1 MPGTTRTRG
10 IELSG
15 DYALSDATR
24 LFANYTYTDAATGG
38 ERLTRTPRHD
48 LVFGADTEFTNRL
61 SGSFDVRFVGD
72 VVPSAFAPADNKV
85 GDYTVVGLGLSYD
98 VTDTAQAY
106 LRVENLL
113 DEDYETAGGFN
124 TPGRSAYVGIRADF

>member
-1 MPGTTRTRG
+1 M
-10 IELSG
+10 
-15 DYALSDATR
+15 
-24 LFANYTYTDAATGG
+24 
-38 ERLTRTPRHD
+38 
-48 LVFGADTEFTNRL
+48 
-61 SGSFDVRFVGD
+61 RFVGD